1 MSYTVSRDAADVLLD
16 IAITHK
22 VNAIKQLRRI
32 TGAGLKE
39 SKDAIEDKFIGGGV
53 ITIAAGGGK
62 DSIIEDYIKMQMY
75 QAQVFEK
82 LMELME

>member
-16 IAITHK
+16 RAITHK

-32 TGAGLKE
+32 TGAGLQE
-39 SKDAIEDKFIGGGV
+39 SKDAIEDKFIGGSV
-53 ITIAAGGGK
+53 ITIATGGGK
-62 DSIIEDYIKMQMY
+62 EGIIEDYIKMQMY

-82 LMELME
+82 LMELVE